1 MRLTRTTTV
10 VTAALL
16 GAALVLGACGSSTNK
31 RARSPAE
38 LTAAEPA
45 PYSQD
50 IDLSRPAWQRGPNA
64 GYGRDRLP

>member
-1 MRLTRTTTV
+1 MRISAVLP
-10 VTAALL
+10 ALIL
-16 GAALVLGACGSSTNK
+16 GAAVALTACGSSANK
-31 RARSPAE
+31 RARTPAE

-45 PYSQD
+45 PFSQD

>member
-1 MRLTRTTTV
+1 MRAIVPAVFLV
-10 VTAALL
+10 S
-16 GAALVLGACGSSTNK
+16 AALVLSACGSSANK

-38 LTAAEPA
+38 LSAAEPA

-50 IDLSRPAWQRGPNA
+50 IDLSRPAWQRGPST